1 MNTNGK
7 KYAFPEL
14 HFSVCA
20 DIKQWMQDKLG
31 KTEAINTDRQA
42 RIDAMT
48 QAVNVLKSELETIE
62 QDRAVAIKKS
72 KEVRRTLLVW

>member
-1 MNTNGK
+1 
-7 KYAFPEL
+7 
-14 HFSVCA
+14 
-20 DIKQWMQDKLG
+20 MQDKLG